1 MPEKEILTTRPGCI
15 PTLCDPMEPDPI
27 LDLYRKDVDRTLL
40 RENLKLSSEERLA
53 KLISAA
59 DAIAS
64 LRRENGLPAL

>member
-1 MPEKEILTTRPGCI
+1 MADKEILTTRPGCI
-15 PTLCDPMEPDPI
+15 STLCDPLEPDPV

-53 KLISAA
+53 KLIGFASAM
-59 DAIAS
+59 AS